1 MTLEG
6 WASSLARGVFV
17 GTDDNPIDAK
27 AAIFFISFVVV
38 VVFIMLPVVMAVL
51 LDSFVI
57 ATAQEENLIKR
68 KRDRNLRLLPSPRNP
83 SALDHSTLDT
93 RHSTI

>member
-6 WASSLARGVFV
+6 WASTLARGVFV
-17 GTDDNPIDAK
+17 ATDDSPIDAK
-27 AAIFFISFVVV
+27 VAIFFISFVVV

-57 ATAQEENLIKR
+57 ATAEEENLLKR
-68 KRDRNLRLLPSPRNP
+68 SRDQGMR
-83 SALDHSTLDT
+83 
-93 RHSTI
+93 